1 MGFRFSR
8 RVSIIPGLRVN
19 LSKLGASISIGT
31 GAPGTCSGRMVARVT
46 VGLPE
51 TGLYWRCSPEPGS
64 FVVIERRATAYLW
77 LRRERTVR
85 RTA

>member
-1 MGFRFSR
+1 MFG
-8 RVSIIPGLRVN
+8 PH
-19 LSKLGASISIGT
+19 
-31 GAPGTCSGRMVARVT
+31 GRRVT